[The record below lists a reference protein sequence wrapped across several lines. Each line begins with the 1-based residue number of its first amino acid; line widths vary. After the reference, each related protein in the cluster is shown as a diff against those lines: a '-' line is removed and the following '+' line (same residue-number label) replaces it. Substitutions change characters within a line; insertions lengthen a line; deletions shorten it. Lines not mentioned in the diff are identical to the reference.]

1 MDRELLDR
9 YARGE
14 CTGAECRQV
23 EQWLQGEEE
32 LPAASTQAIQRG
44 QEIWGLLE
52 ARASET
58 PPSRKR
64 LHIAYITAGLAAAV
78 LLAFLVPAHLFR
90 KPAPAASEAWAF
102 VNNPPGKLLKL
113 TLPDSSTI
121 HLAGGA
127 RIAYPKRFA
136 NDRREIRF
144 IDGEA
149 YFSVHADPAR
159 PFLVNTAEDSKI
171 LVLGTEFNL
180 KQPNSRQPLQIT
192 LMSGKVAY
200 QKGSGQEVLLPG
212 EQLTV
217 IHGNIR
223 KRHIA
228 HPESAGAWKDGILW
242 FERTPIREVFE
253 QIQQYYGVTFSGMET
268 VEQQELNG
276 RFNRQP
282 LDQVLRII
290 SQSTNISFDRK
301 GNEVRIIKKS
311 KIQSTK
317 N

>member
-14 CTGAECRQV
+14 CTGAECRRV

-32 LPAASTQAIQRG
+32 LPTTSAQAIQRG
-44 QEIWGLLE
+44 QEIWRLLE
-52 ARASET
+52 ARTSET

-64 LHIAYITAGLAAAV
+64 LRIVYIAAGLAAAV
-78 LLAFLVPAHLFR
+78 LPAFFVPTHLFR
-90 KPAPAASEAWAF
+90 KPAPVAREAWAF

-127 RIAYPKRFA
+127 RITYPKRFA

-149 YFSVHADPAR
+149 YFSVHPDPAR
-159 PFLVNTAEDSKI
+159 PFLVNIAEDSKI
-171 LVLGTEFNL
+171 LVLGTEFNI
-180 KQPNSRQPLQIT
+180 KQPDAGQPLQIT

-200 QKGSGQEVLLPG
+200 QKGTEQEILLPG
-212 EQLTV
+212 EQLTS

-228 HPESAGAWKDGILW
+228 NPQSAGAWKDGILW
-242 FERTPIREVFE
+242 FERTPIKEVFE
-253 QIQQYYGVTFSGMET
+253 QLQRHYGVRFSGIAT
-268 VEQQELNG
+268 VEEQELNG
-276 RFNRQP
+276 RFDRQP
-282 LDQVLRII
+282 LDQVLGII
-290 SQSTNISFDRK
+290 SQSTDISFERQ
-301 GNEVRIIKKS
+301 GSEVCIVKKS
-311 KIQSTK
+311 NIQSTK